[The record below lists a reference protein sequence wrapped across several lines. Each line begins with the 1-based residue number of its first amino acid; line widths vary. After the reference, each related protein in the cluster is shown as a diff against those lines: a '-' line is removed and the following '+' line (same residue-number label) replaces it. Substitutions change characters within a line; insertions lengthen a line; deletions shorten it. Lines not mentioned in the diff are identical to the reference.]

1 MSFLEIS
8 FVAACIAAKKGDQT
22 SKQKFDQRFFTKN
35 PSSNLRLSL
44 KTGVIND
51 LLKILAT

>member
-8 FVAACIAAKKGDQT
+8 LDAACIAAKKGDQT
-22 SKQKFDQRFFTKN
+22 SKQKFAHRFLAKN
-35 PSSNLRLSL
+35 PSSNLRSSL

-51 LLKILAT
+51 LLKIVAT